1 MFQIDLN
8 NDLKEEPDLKSRP
21 LVYTFWTGNARTLN
35 MPESTELCS
44 NVGKY
49 SSICVTKNVTL
60 SICLNMRETLR
71 A

>member
-35 MPESTELCS
+35 MPESPELCS

-60 SICLNMRETLR
+60 
-71 A
+71 